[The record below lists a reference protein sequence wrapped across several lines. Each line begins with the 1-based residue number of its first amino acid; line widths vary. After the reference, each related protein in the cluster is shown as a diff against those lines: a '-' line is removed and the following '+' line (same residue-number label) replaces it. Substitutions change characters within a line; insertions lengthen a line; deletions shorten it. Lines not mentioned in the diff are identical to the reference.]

1 MIQIIKKDGSLESF
15 NPRKIWSAIDKSAA
29 RVFINFTDEEHK
41 KISNWV
47 KAAIKTEQIS
57 VSDVHNLVEMALDA
71 CGFNQVAE
79 SYRSYRNYKRDQLDI
94 MAAEELKEIELNREP
109 DRSNA
114 NCNSQLISTKKILKY
129 GAIQEAKYMRFF
141 LTPEERKATEDGYI
155 YPHDKKDRLETYN
168 CCLLNVGRVM
178 KGGFKLANIDYTE
191 PGSVASAIAVASDII
206 SVTAGNQY
214 GGLTWPQVDEDLAP
228 YCQKS
233 YDFYFN
239 QRQKELDKSRN
250 WIERIYAK
258 LFKKNKDKRENDEYA
273 YERVKREIEQGY
285 QGIEHTYNSVQSCR
299 GDYPFIS
306 FSLGHGS
313 DRWSR
318 LITKT
323 ILEVR
328 MKGQGKPGGKIP
340 VLFPKIIFTYKDEL
354 HGQGKPCE
362 DVFLLA
368 CKCSKDTMYPDF
380 MSLDA
385 GYEGDMYKK
394 HGVIITKMGCR
405 ATLSPDF
412 DDEGNFLLYRCNL
425 GVISLNLPMIYQ
437 KAKVENK
444 NFFEVFDYYLELS
457 RNIHKRTIEYLSKL
471 KASGNPLAFMEGGFD
486 GGYLDANDSIAPVL
500 KHSTISFGYGGLA
513 EIQLMETG
521 IPYEK
526 DQSFAM
532 KVMKYFNKKVEQF
545 KKQDNI
551 LYAIYGTPGESWLP
565 LACQQFVKKYGEIE
579 WVTTKGFFTNS
590 FHVNVDADVT
600 PIEKI
605 DIENEFFPLSK
616 GGSICHVKIPSIDD
630 SMLPAVASIIRH
642 AMSVGNYQ
650 SVNHNQNRCADCGHH
665 WIGDDTLPDEE
676 NYKCPKCGSYKTVGI
691 RRMNGYLGF
700 SKTTLGYSKFND
712 GKLKEFK
719 FRKNI

>member
-47 KAAIKTEQIS
+47 KSAIKTEQIS

-155 YPHDKKDRLETYN
+155 YPHDKKDRLESFN
-168 CCLLNVGRVM
+168 CCLLNVGRIM

-250 WIERIYAK
+250 WIERVYAK

-299 GDYPFIS
+299 GDYPS
-306 FSLGHGS
+306 N
-313 DRWSR
+313 DRR
-318 LITKT
+318 LIKV
-323 ILEVR
+323 IL
-328 MKGQGKPGGKIP
+328 
-340 VLFPKIIFTYKDEL
+340 
-354 HGQGKPCE
+354 
-362 DVFLLA
+362 
-368 CKCSKDTMYPDF
+368 
-380 MSLDA
+380 
-385 GYEGDMYKK
+385 
-394 HGVIITKMGCR
+394 
-405 ATLSPDF
+405 
-412 DDEGNFLLYRCNL
+412 
-425 GVISLNLPMIYQ
+425 
-437 KAKVENK
+437 
-444 NFFEVFDYYLELS
+444 
-457 RNIHKRTIEYLSKL
+457 
-471 KASGNPLAFMEGGFD
+471 
-486 GGYLDANDSIAPVL
+486 
-500 KHSTISFGYGGLA
+500 
-513 EIQLMETG
+513 
-521 IPYEK
+521 
-526 DQSFAM
+526 
-532 KVMKYFNKKVEQF
+532 
-545 KKQDNI
+545 
-551 LYAIYGTPGESWLP
+551 
-565 LACQQFVKKYGEIE
+565 
-579 WVTTKGFFTNS
+579 
-590 FHVNVDADVT
+590 
-600 PIEKI
+600 
-605 DIENEFFPLSK
+605 
-616 GGSICHVKIPSIDD
+616 
-630 SMLPAVASIIRH
+630 
-642 AMSVGNYQ
+642 
-650 SVNHNQNRCADCGHH
+650 
-665 WIGDDTLPDEE
+665 
-676 NYKCPKCGSYKTVGI
+676 
-691 RRMNGYLGF
+691 
-700 SKTTLGYSKFND
+700 
-712 GKLKEFK
+712 
-719 FRKNI
+719 

>member
-168 CCLLNVGRVM
+168 CFRRDTRFITSTGVKSFYDFYDGDKIKVLTPYGNWKNAVVRSYGYQRINEITLVRGGQSKTVYCTGNHRWLLKDGSFTTNLSVGNHLFNMPDFTDYDWDDLSIENKKLWCKGFALGDGTVRHEKACDITAIRLCGHKIQDFAFRFEDAGYTVTTNNDVTMVYMRDYSSCKKIPWLELNYTNILYYIDGLMSADGNLGNGSSKYRGIQVTGSLNNYIYDLLNIAGFFVTSKKEITNSTNYGKRSNTTIRYHTVATSKTDWTVKSIVPSTLNSNAVVWCLEVEDDEAFILEGGIPTGNCCLLNVGRVM

-250 WIERIYAK
+250 WIEKIYAK
-258 LFKKNKDKRENDEYA
+258 LFKRNKDQRENDEYA

-299 GDYPFIS
+299 KSHCG
-306 FSLGHGS
+306 
-313 DRWSR
+313 
-318 LITKT
+318 
-323 ILEVR
+323 
-328 MKGQGKPGGKIP
+328 
-340 VLFPKIIFTYKDEL
+340 
-354 HGQGKPCE
+354 
-362 DVFLLA
+362 
-368 CKCSKDTMYPDF
+368 
-380 MSLDA
+380 
-385 GYEGDMYKK
+385 
-394 HGVIITKMGCR
+394 
-405 ATLSPDF
+405 
-412 DDEGNFLLYRCNL
+412 
-425 GVISLNLPMIYQ
+425 
-437 KAKVENK
+437 
-444 NFFEVFDYYLELS
+444 
-457 RNIHKRTIEYLSKL
+457 
-471 KASGNPLAFMEGGFD
+471 
-486 GGYLDANDSIAPVL
+486 
-500 KHSTISFGYGGLA
+500 
-513 EIQLMETG
+513 
-521 IPYEK
+521 
-526 DQSFAM
+526 
-532 KVMKYFNKKVEQF
+532 
-545 KKQDNI
+545 
-551 LYAIYGTPGESWLP
+551 
-565 LACQQFVKKYGEIE
+565 
-579 WVTTKGFFTNS
+579 
-590 FHVNVDADVT
+590 
-600 PIEKI
+600 PIK
-605 DIENEFFPLSK
+605 
-616 GGSICHVKIPSIDD
+616 
-630 SMLPAVASIIRH
+630 
-642 AMSVGNYQ
+642 
-650 SVNHNQNRCADCGHH
+650 
-665 WIGDDTLPDEE
+665 
-676 NYKCPKCGSYKTVGI
+676 
-691 RRMNGYLGF
+691 
-700 SKTTLGYSKFND
+700 
-712 GKLKEFK
+712 
-719 FRKNI
+719 